1 MKQKKNVKIQ
11 TKLLTLIIPLVT
23 IAFTAVIAFSY
34 SSTKNSIMKKT
45 KQLMESSSEK
55 SVEEIVAWNNN
66 VLATL
71 NTAVETMVY
80 LNMNEDE
87 ILKYE
92 EKYLETY
99 DAFPY
104 GIYIIKDDGTI
115 LDASGW
121 QPEGDPREA
130 AYYKE
135 GLNNKEGFRLGQP
148 YIDNLTGGNV
158 ATGTRF
164 LENLNGNQAVA
175 CADIDLMILSD
186 VIKEMDIVG
195 NGTAYILDADTGII
209 LSSVDNS
216 LIGTHVEDCSG
227 SIYKIVYEKL
237 QSTEIKGE
245 MIEADSENYMVY
257 TQNVDQT
264 NWYIVTSALEQNI
277 YADVNQIR
285 TILIGFGVISLILI
299 TLFLIMMIRKITS
312 PISELTHHI
321 GFVTNGDFTKELHAQ
336 SNDEVGIIADNMRN
350 FIKVM
355 RETLSVILDIS
366 EHIDVQAQNSNQLSE
381 NLQESVDGQTDA
393 MERLKDTLK
402 ELVGSINFIAEN
414 ATSLAQLVAKT
425 DDAGNSALK
434 TFHSTMKIAVEGKES
449 MHIVSDAMTEVEE
462 GMSVLAEDI
471 SSVGDVAEKIYEIIG
486 TISSIS
492 EETDLLSLNASIEAA
507 RAGEEGKGF
516 SVVAM
521 QIKKLA
527 ETSSEAANEIRT
539 LITNVTEQVQR
550 TIDQSK
556 INVQQIEESVQ
567 KVESAYTQ
575 FNHIYESIENTND
588 IVNEMIAKIHEV
600 NDVASNMAAITQEQ
614 SASATEIESS
624 AVNMQ
629 QLTESVSL
637 HSMEVNTDSKE
648 LAKTANVLREKMN
661 QFTIH

>member
-1 MKQKKNVKIQ
+1 MKHKKNVKIQ

-34 SSTKNSIMKKT
+34 SFTKNSIMEKT

-55 SVEEIVAWNNN
+55 SVEKIVGWNNN

-158 ATGTRF
+158 ATGTCF
-164 LENLNGNQAVA
+164 LENLNGHRAVA

-186 VIKEMDIVG
+186 VIKEMDIIG
-195 NGTAYILDADTGII
+195 NGTAYILDSDTGII

-237 QSTEIKGE
+237 QNSEIKGE
-245 MIEADSENYMVY
+245 MIEADAENYMVY

-285 TILIGFGVISLILI
+285 TILIGFGVVSLILI

-321 GFVTNGDFTKELHAQ
+321 GFVTNGDFTKELHAK
-336 SNDEVGIIADNMRN
+336 SSDEVGIMADNMRN

-366 EHIDVQAQNSNQLSE
+366 EHIDAQAQNSNQLSE

-393 MERLKDTLK
+393 MDRLKDTLK

-414 ATSLAQLVAKT
+414 ATTLAQVVAQT
-425 DDAGNSALK
+425 DDTGNSALK
-434 TFHSTMKIAVEGKES
+434 TFHSTMNIAVEGKES
-449 MHIVSDAMTEVEE
+449 MHIVSDAMSEVEE

-486 TISSIS
+486 TISSIA

-527 ETSSEAANEIRT
+527 ETSSEAAHEIRT

-567 KVESAYTQ
+567 KVESASTQ

-588 IVNEMIAKIHEV
+588 IVNEMIAKIHEA

-624 AVNMQ
+624 AINMQ
-629 QLTESVSL
+629 QLTEAVSL
-637 HSMEVNTDSKE
+637 HSMKVNTDSKE
-648 LAKTANVLREKMN
+648 LAKTANVLREKIN